1 MANRQMN
8 SYTVGRSGSITFY
21 RELRHVCG
29 FTKFNSSDQTH
40 HCTAQTFFKICTQI
54 WKNYPDEESHR
65 GLEDKILADF
75 TNNWH
80 TSQKFLLIK
89 QNSDELI
96 PHSKTAVSKQS

>member
-8 SYTVGRSGSITFY
+8 SYTVSRSGSITFY

-54 WKNYPDEESHR
+54 SKNYPDEESHR
-65 GLEDKILADF
+65 GGLEDKILAHQPKNF
-75 TNNWH
+75 PTIYL
-80 TSQKFLLIK
+80 QILFLLI
-89 QNSDELI
+89 E
-96 PHSKTAVSKQS
+96 

>member
-40 HCTAQTFFKICTQI
+40 HCTAQTVFKICTQI

-89 QNSDELI
+89 
-96 PHSKTAVSKQS
+96 